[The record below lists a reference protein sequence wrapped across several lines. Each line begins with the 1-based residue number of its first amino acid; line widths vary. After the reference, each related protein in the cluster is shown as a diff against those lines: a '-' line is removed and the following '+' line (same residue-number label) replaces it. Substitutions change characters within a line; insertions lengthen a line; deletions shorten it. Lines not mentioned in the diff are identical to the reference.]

1 MELTETTGQLE
12 DELKVLFR
20 AECGEGDNL
29 VDVHE
34 EEIGETG
41 LEQILR

>member
-1 MELTETTGQLE
+1 MELPGTTGKLE
-12 DELKVLFR
+12 DELKVLFG

-29 VDVHE
+29 VYVHE

-41 LEQILR
+41 VE